1 MPRIRPGRSGSLMSR
16 GIGIRQPLG
25 TPRPLAAGAW
35 RWPRLGDPWPAI
47 FLAVVLA
54 ASTIILAILAI
65 VIWLSFRDAAE
76 NGEEYY
82 SIVHYT
88 ATFLDPFTYRVLLNT
103 LGFAATTL
111 VVALAFGVPLAWLVE
126 RTDFPGK
133 TLLFT
138 AMAIGL
144 AIPGFA
150 SAMGW
155 LFLLHP
161 RIGLLNSWLRQT
173 FGLQSAPFD
182 IGTVTGMGWV
192 QGLDLAPVAFILTA
206 AVFRAADPTLEQAAQ
221 IAGARFRQ
229 IAGRIVFPLAWPGI
243 LAAGLYIF
251 TIGFSAFDVPA
262 IIGWG
267 NRLFTFSTYLVL
279 QLNPNKGLPNYGA
292 VAALSTLMIALAGAL
307 SWWYGRMQQRA
318 HRYQVIRGKAYRPRL
333 QELGALKYS
342 AWLFAGFY
350 LCASKL
356 VPLLLLAWASV
367 LPYFQLPSAAAW
379 RTVSAKRYTDLPWTI
394 IRESVVNT
402 GMLMLLVPTVTLL
415 ISIAFSW
422 IVIRSRLRGRA
433 IFDFIAF
440 LPHAVPSIVFGVGA
454 LLLTLSLVQP
464 VVPLFGTIWILL
476 VVFVVARTSY
486 ATRMT
491 NSGLIQ
497 IHRELDESAQVSGAS
512 TGVILRRVL
521 GPLLAPTALYAWLW
535 MALLTMRELTLA
547 VILTSR
553 GNITLSVEIWNLWL
567 AGGLGNAAAL
577 ALIMVAVMLP
587 LVVLYWAVARRHGR
601 LVDA

>member
-1 MPRIRPGRSGSLMSR
+1 MSR
-16 GIGIRQPLG
+16 GIGVRQPLG
-25 TPRPLAAGAW
+25 APQPLAAGFL
-35 RWPRLGDPWPAI
+35 RLPRFGGDPWPGI

-54 ASTIILAILAI
+54 ASAIILAILAI
-65 VIWLSFRDAAE
+65 VIWLSFRDTGAD
-76 NGEEYY
+76 GQDHY
-82 SIVHYT
+82 SIAHYA

-103 LGFAATTL
+103 LGFAAVTL
-111 VVALAFGVPLAWLVE
+111 VVSLGFGVPLAWLVE

-133 TLLFT
+133 GLLFT

-161 RIGLLNSWLRQT
+161 RIGLLNAWLRQS
-173 FGLQSAPFD
+173 FGLQSSPFD

-206 AVFRAADPTLEQAAQ
+206 AVFRAADPALEQAAQ
-221 IAGARFRQ
+221 IAGARFGQVVR
-229 IAGRIVFPLAWPGI
+229 RIVFPLAWPGI
-243 LAAGLYIF
+243 LAAGLYVF

-267 NRLFTFSTYLVL
+267 SRLFTFSTYLVL
-279 QLNPNKGLPNYGA
+279 QLNPNNGLPNYGA
-292 VAALSTLMIALAGAL
+292 VAALSTLLIALAGGM

-318 HRYQVIRGKAYRPRL
+318 HRYQVVRGKAYRPRL
-333 QELGALKYS
+333 QELGAFKYV
-342 AWLFAGFY
+342 AWLFAAFY

-356 VPLLLLAWASV
+356 VPLLLLAWASM

-379 RTVSAKRYTDLPWTI
+379 RTVSAKRYTDLPWSI

-402 GMLMLLVPTVTLL
+402 SLLMLLVPTLTLL

-422 IVIRSRLRGRA
+422 IVIRSRLRGRG

-454 LLLTLSLVQP
+454 LLLTLAVVQP
-464 VVPLFGTIWILL
+464 VVPVLGTLWILL
-476 VVFVVARTSY
+476 AVFIIARTSY

-497 IHRELDESAQVSGAS
+497 IHRELEESAQVSGAS
-512 TGVILRRVL
+512 TGAVLRRVL
-521 GPLLAPTALYAWLW
+521 APLLAPTAFYAWLW
-535 MALLTMRELTLA
+535 IALLTMRELTLA

-553 GNITLSVEIWNLWL
+553 GNITLSVEIWNLWN

-577 ALIMVAVMLP
+577 ALIMVAMMLP
-587 LVVLYWAVARRHGR
+587 LVVLYWAWAKRHGR
-601 LVDA
+601 LVDV